1 MLQVYILEDDRQQRQ
16 VYQQLIESYLF
27 IEGLDMKVILATA
40 DPQLLLQQLTDQP
53 ALFFL
58 DIELVGADM
67 DGLQVAEQIREQLNF
82 AEIVFVTTHSEM
94 AFLTFERKVEPL
106 DYILKDSGAA
116 NVAEKIRGDIKVAY
130 QRYQKQLVTSTQY
143 FSYQIGSR
151 LHTLPLADV
160 LYIATVAGQP
170 GKIEVHH
177 TTGMVEYAG
186 NLNQLA
192 TKYPQLFRCHKS
204 WLINPTQVADYDTKQ
219 RLVIMQDGSQCE
231 VSFRKE
237 GQLRR
242 LLLHN
247 DNQSFTDVNK

>member
-1 MLQVYILEDDRQQRQ
+1 MLQVYILEDDQQQRQ
-16 VYQQLIESYLF
+16 VYQQLIDSYLF
-27 IEGLDMKVILATA
+27 IEGLDMKVMLATA
-40 DPQLLLQQLTDQP
+40 DPQVLLQQLTDQP

-58 DIELVGADM
+58 DIELTNATL
-67 DGLQVAEQIREQLNF
+67 DGLQVAEQIRARLNF

-106 DYILKDSGAA
+106 DYILKDRGAA
-116 NVAEKIRGDIKVAY
+116 TVAEKMRGDIKVAY

-151 LHTLPLADV
+151 LRTLPLADV
-160 LYIATVAGQP
+160 LYIVTVAGHP
-170 GKIEVHH
+170 GKIEVHYIN
-177 TTGMVEYAG
+177 GMVEYAG

-204 WLINPTQVADYDTKQ
+204 WLINPAQVAAYDIKQ
-219 RLVIMQDGSQCE
+219 RLVTMQDGSQCE

-242 LLLHN
+242 RLLHN
-247 DNQSFTDVNK
+247 DNRPFSDVNK